1 MLDLND
7 LATWRPRPQ
16 EPFSGHTL
24 SCWRIARSDPVP
36 FLDARTAAP
45 ALPGKAKL
53 RFSNPMCC
61 RVDPALFGFQAT
73 RNLWYRNV
81 HAIGIMILIIM
92 VYKSHQE
99 AHSVSQDTPAS

>member
-45 ALPGKAKL
+45 ALPGRQNSGSPIPCAVAWT
-53 RFSNPMCC
+53 RHFSGFKQH
-61 RVDPALFGFQAT
+61 ATFGTGMYTQ
-73 RNLWYRNV
+73 
-81 HAIGIMILIIM
+81 
-92 VYKSHQE
+92 
-99 AHSVSQDTPAS
+99 